1 MNPVGF
7 RHPITEIIAPYD
19 QGADNVE
26 ACSRPLPG
34 RSILS
39 FMNQDDRDQRSYDL
53 VCIGSGPAGERAA
66 VLASNRGHRVAM
78 IESEGLPGGAM
89 VNTGTVASKV
99 LRETA
104 LLCSAFRRRPIPGI
118 NPIIDHSVSF
128 DRFLARTTLVQL
140 EEHDRIESDLDRSG
154 VTVVRGRG
162 RLDGPGRVTVESMDG
177 TLLHLETKRVLLAVG
192 SRPNRPEKIDF
203 THPALVDST
212 GILQL
217 ERMPRSLVVIG
228 GGVIGSEY
236 ASIFAQM
243 GVEVTIVEPRST
255 VMRFLDEECRELMID
270 QMSESGVHFKFNRT
284 ADEITGLPDGGA
296 QVRLDDGTVLH
307 SDVVLW
313 ALGRDGNTDDL
324 GLKSVAIESDHRGLL
339 KVDEHYR
346 TTAEGVWAAG
356 DVIGFPAL
364 ASTSME
370 QARLAIE
377 DMFDE
382 DPSSRISGLLPM
394 GIYTIPA
401 IAAVG
406 PSDQELHQQ
415 GRSFVVGRA
424 PYRRNAR
431 GRMLGDDQG
440 MMKLLFDLEDR
451 SLLHAT
457 IVGEDATELI
467 HLGMMMIAEHWTIED
482 ITSTA
487 FNYPSLGELYKSAA
501 ASAAERIEIERARP
515 AEDQIERAA

>member
-1 MNPVGF
+1 MTQSHF
-7 RHPITEIIAPYD
+7 
-19 QGADNVE
+19 NV
-26 ACSRPLPG
+26 
-34 RSILS
+34 
-39 FMNQDDRDQRSYDL
+39 DRFDL

-66 VLASNRGHRVAM
+66 VLASQRGHRVAM

-104 LLCSAFRRRPIPGI
+104 LLCSSFRRRPVPGI
-118 NPIIDHSVSF
+118 NPVIDHSVSF

-154 VTVVRGRG
+154 VTVFRGRG
-162 RLDGPGRVTVESMDG
+162 RLAGLGKVTIESVDGSSRELTAD
-177 TLLHLETKRVLLAVG
+177 RVLLAVG
-192 SRPNRPEKIDF
+192 SRPNRPKSVDF
-203 THPALVDST
+203 THPAVVDST

-236 ASIFAQM
+236 ASVFAQM

-255 VMRFLDEECRELMID
+255 VMRFLDVECRELLID
-270 QMSESGVHFKFNRT
+270 QMKESGVEFQFNKSVE
-284 ADEITGLPDGGA
+284 EITGLPQGNA
-296 QVRLDDGTVLH
+296 RVQLDDGTTL
-307 SDVVLW
+307 SADVVLW
-313 ALGRDGNTDDL
+313 ALGRDGNTGDL
-324 GLKSVAIESDHRGLL
+324 GLETVGIVAEKRGLL
-339 KVDEHYR
+339 TVDDCYR
-346 TTAEGVWAAG
+346 TSAEGVWAAG

-370 QARLAIE
+370 QARLAVE
-377 DMFDE
+377 DMFAE
-382 DPSSRISGLLPM
+382 APEGRLEGLLPM
-394 GIYTIPA
+394 GIYTIPS

-406 PSDQELHQQ
+406 PSGEELEQM
-415 GRSFVVGRA
+415 GRQFVIGRA

-440 MMKLLFDLEDR
+440 MMKLLFDIEKR
-451 SLLHAT
+451 TLLHAT

-467 HLGMMMIAEHWTIED
+467 HLGMMMIAEQWTIED
-482 ITSTA
+482 INSSA
-487 FNYPSLGELYKSAA
+487 FNYPSLSELYKSAA
-501 ASAAERIEIERARP
+501 SSASERIEVELNRVDSDAR
-515 AEDQIERAA
+515 ERAA